1 MASIAQMVA
10 PQAAAA
16 AGGQVPPGFPFAGMA
31 GAGGQAPAQDGG
43 SQEEVARLALAALG
57 ALQPLIEQVASQV
70 EPALRQQRERVASGE
85 FQRSAEAASNAL
97 GAGITGVLN
106 QASTLPAG
114 GCCHGARVRRG
125 GCC

>member
-1 MASIAQMVA
+1 MWRAVA
-10 PQAAAA
+10 VVQHA
-16 AGGQVPPGFPFAGMA
+16 VLLSWM
-31 GAGGQAPAQDGG
+31 
-43 SQEEVARLALAALG
+43 L
-57 ALQPLIEQVASQV
+57 QVASQV